1 MKPFTPKILPPHTPF
16 INEIMNIRFIDDEIQ
31 VLYFGEYIPITI
43 NNCETRWVN
52 LKYDE
57 DDTPSKKLGH
67 IFLANNPD
75 WLGLDKIEVF
85 VNGES
90 KGIVEKTPIGPRNR
104 LTACTLFAKRD
115 VSLIPTWIEYYKKRG
130 VEHFYLY
137 FNDSLDSC
145 VLPEIE
151 GVTYMEWPFIFWI
164 DDQIGGSICGLITF
178 LNDFLYWSKHFSD
191 YILFCDLDEFIET
204 KQFNLSEN
212 KLCYAFMNKH
222 VHLNNPVP
230 FLETSE
236 PIENRE
242 FTENPKVWVYKDG
255 SKVIASTKIE
265 VLNVHYV
272 QKPFTDESN
281 TEIAGKFFHVVNF
294 TNRLRSSVHVDSCW
308 RTGSFIPLRAIQ

>member
-1 MKPFTPKILPPHTPF
+1 MKPFTPTIIPPHTPF
-16 INEIMNIRFIDDEIQ
+16 INEIMNIRFIEDEIQ
-31 VLYFGEYIPITI
+31 VLYFGEHIPITI
-43 NNCETRWVN
+43 NKCETRWVN

-75 WLGLDKIEVF
+75 WLGLDRIEVF

-90 KGIVEKTPIGPRNR
+90 KGIVERTVVGPRNR
-104 LTACTLFAKRD
+104 LVICSQVAKWDIGRISAW
-115 VSLIPTWIEYYKKRG
+115 VEYYKKRG
-130 VEHFYLY
+130 VEHFYIY
-137 FNDSLDSC
+137 FNDPIDSC
-145 VLPEIE
+145 KLPEIE
-151 GVTYMEWPFIFWI
+151 CVTYMEWPFIYWI
-164 DDQIGGSICGLITF
+164 DDQIGGSICSLITF

-191 YILFCDLDEFIET
+191 YILFCDVDEFIET
-204 KQFNLSEN
+204 RQFDLSEN

-222 VHLNNPVP
+222 VYLNNPVQ

-242 FTENPKVWVYKDG
+242 FTENPKDWVYKDG

-272 QKPFTDESN
+272 QKPFTDETN
-281 TEIAGKFFHVVNF
+281 TKMAGKFFHVRNF
-294 TNRLRSSVHVDSCW
+294 KNRMHVGDHVQYSW
-308 RTGSFIPLRAIQ
+308 RTGHHVPMRFIL